1 MKLYLRDFSFW
12 SARYEDYI
20 LINEPGTDFWPF
32 EVLSKRGMFRMEF
45 APITILYGG
54 NGSGKSTALNIIA
67 GKLRLDRDV
76 PLMAGPYYKTYVNGT
91 SYNIEIPNRHKGIP
105 KGSSIICSEDI
116 FDMTLAIRGHNR
128 SLREHRDQL
137 SKEWLRAN
145 LKPTV
150 NLKTIHGR
158 TYDDWA
164 RIVTLK
170 KQSCAATIGKEVR
183 PNVQTGSNGENA
195 FEFFVQR
202 LKGGALYLLDEP
214 ENSLSAAWQ
223 IRLADYLENIVR
235 FDNCQIVIA
244 THSPFLLALREARIY
259 DLDSKNCPVRKWTEL
274 ENVRHYHSFFKAHD
288 KEFEAS
294 SAPQSP
300 RRSLLEEAI
309 ARHKYTREQLAE
321 FSKKARMEGRVGFS
335 VP

>member
-12 SARYEDYI
+12 SAFDEDMFMKHVS
-20 LINEPGTDFWPF
+20 GTDYWPF
-32 EVLSKRGMFRMEF
+32 NVLYKRDMFRMEF

-67 GKLRLDRDV
+67 GKLRLERDV
-76 PLMAGPYYKTYVNGT
+76 PLLAGPFYKEYVKGT
-91 SYNIEIPNRHKGIP
+91 SYNIELPNRHKGIP

-137 SKEWLRAN
+137 SEEWHRAN
-145 LKPTV
+145 YRPTV

-158 TYDDWA
+158 MYDDWS
-164 RIVTLK
+164 RIAKLK
-170 KQSCAATIGKEVR
+170 KQSCAATIGREVR

-259 DLDSKNCPVRKWTEL
+259 DLDTKGCPVRKWTEL
-274 ENVRHYHSFFKAHD
+274 ENVRHYHSFFVAHD
-288 KEFEAS
+288 KEF
-294 SAPQSP
+294 
-300 RRSLLEEAI
+300 
-309 ARHKYTREQLAE
+309 ARN
-321 FSKKARMEGRVGFS
+321 
-335 VP
+335 

>member
-1 MKLYLRDFSFW
+1 MRMYLRDFYFW
-12 SARYEDYI
+12 DARDEDRLLQYE
-20 LINEPGTDFWPF
+20 EGTDYYPF
-32 EVLSKRGMFRMEF
+32 RVLSRRGVSSMEF
-45 APITILYGG
+45 SPITILYGG
-54 NGSGKSTALNIIA
+54 NGSGKSTVLNIIA
-67 GKLRLDRDV
+67 SKLRLNRDV
-76 PLMAGPYYKTYVNGT
+76 PLMAGPYFDTYIRGT
-91 SYNIEIPNRHKGIP
+91 SYNVELVNGRKGIP
-105 KGSSIICSEDI
+105 NGSGIICSEDI

-137 SKEWLRAN
+137 SNEWRRAN

-170 KQSCAATIGKEVR
+170 KQSCAATIRKEVR
-183 PNVQTGSNGENA
+183 PNVQSGSNGENA

-223 IRLADYLENIVR
+223 IRLSDFLENIVR
-235 FDNCQIVIA
+235 FENCQIVIA

-259 DLDSKNCPVRKWTEL
+259 DLDSNGCPVRNWTEL
-274 ENVRHYHSFFKAHD
+274 DNVRQYHAFFKAHD
-288 KEFEAS
+288 GEFRVT
-294 SAPQSP
+294 AP
-300 RRSLLEEAI
+300 I
-309 ARHKYTREQLAE
+309 
-321 FSKKARMEGRVGFS
+321 
-335 VP
+335 

>member
-1 MKLYLRDFSFW
+1 MKLYLRDFTFW
-12 SARYEDYI
+12 DPIAEDHFLANVSA
-20 LINEPGTDFWPF
+20 TDFYPF
-32 EVLSKRGMFRMEF
+32 EVLSKRGMRRMDF

-67 GKLRLDRDV
+67 SKLRLNRDI
-76 PLMAGPYYKTYVNGT
+76 PLKETNDFFNDYVKETAYNSELING
-91 SYNIEIPNRHKGIP
+91 HKGIP
-105 KGSSIICSEDI
+105 KGSQIICSEDI

-128 SLREHRDQL
+128 SLKEHRDQL
-137 SKEWLRAN
+137 SAEWRKAN
-145 LKPTV
+145 LRPTV

-170 KQSCAATIGKEVR
+170 KQTCASTISKEVR
-183 PNVQTGSNGENA
+183 PNVQSGSNGENA

-202 LKGGALYLLDEP
+202 LKGNLLHLLDEP

-259 DLDSKNCPVRKWTEL
+259 DLDSRGCPVRNWTEL
-274 ENVRHYHSFFKAHD
+274 ENVRQYHSFFKAHEH
-288 KEFEAS
+288 EFGTAEKFHEV
-294 SAPQSP
+294 
-300 RRSLLEEAI
+300 EE
-309 ARHKYTREQLAE
+309 RREQHE
-321 FSKKARMEGRVGFS
+321 
-335 VP
+335 